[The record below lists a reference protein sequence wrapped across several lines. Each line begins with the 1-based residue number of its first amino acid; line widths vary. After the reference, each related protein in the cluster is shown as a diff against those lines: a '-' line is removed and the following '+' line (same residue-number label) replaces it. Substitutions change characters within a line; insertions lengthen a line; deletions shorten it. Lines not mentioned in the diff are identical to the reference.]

1 MDYLVTI
8 YRKNNDEL
16 LCEAKST
23 EKGVVEFLKRFTNL
37 SGFDQATFMHELR
50 ETGASSVLEE
60 NTLPYEVVA
69 SKL

>member
-16 LCEAKST
+16 LFEAKST

-37 SGFDQATFMHELR
+37 NGFDQATFMHELR
-50 ETGASSVLEE
+50 ETGASSILEE

-69 SKL
+69 AKL

>member
-1 MDYLVTI
+1 MDYLVTV

-16 LCEAKST
+16 LFEAKST

-37 SGFDQATFMHELR
+37 NGFDQATFMHELR
-50 ETGASSVLEE
+50 EEGASSVLEA